1 MTIKIQR
8 QIWSPED
15 RISEL
20 EDRSIDIYDSEEKKQ
35 KIEEKETEP
44 KISVGHHKTSQYMY
58 F

>member
-44 KISVGHHKTSQYMY
+44 KISVGHNKTSQYMY